1 VRAVVAA
8 ELQSDDA
15 STATAAHETLDKPG
29 VTRAMAAGGAMTSP
43 ADLSTGQHYM
53 QIARQWFSEGWTGNL
68 ALAADIFSG
77 ELRTNGVHVGVAG
90 PVGRI
95 RDRLTG
101 FPDLT
106 TTIEDI
112 FVSGDKL
119 AVTLMWRGTH
129 TGDYGG
135 VAATGKRVEV
145 RDTAIWHFV
154 DGKVSEILTLQDQFG
169 FLRQIGYLPDSV
181 YAA

>member
-1 VRAVVAA
+1 
-8 ELQSDDA
+8 
-15 STATAAHETLDKPG
+15 
-29 VTRAMAAGGAMTSP
+29 MTSTP
-43 ADLSTGQHYM
+43 GLETSQRYM
-53 QIARQWFSEGWTGNL
+53 QIARQWFTDGWRGNL
-68 ALAADIFSG
+68 AMADDIFSS

-101 FPDLT
+101 FADLT
-106 TTIEDI
+106 TSIEDM

-119 AVTLMWRGTH
+119 AVTLIWRGTH

-145 RDTAIWHFV
+145 RDTAIWHFQ
-154 DGKVSEILTLQDQFG
+154 DGKVAEILTLQDQFG
-169 FLRQIGYLPDSV
+169 MLKQIGYLPDSV
-181 YAA
+181 YAV